1 LENDALYWFYNCS
14 PREICSLVGLI
25 KAFHK
30 HWDVSY
36 EEENVENLVGEPVVI
51 SDLEE
56 ERSDEVIEDLVATS
70 HKSFEG
76 YAFYRRSTS

>member
-14 PREICSLVGLI
+14 PRETYLLVGLI
-25 KAFHK
+25 MEFQKS
-30 HWDVSY
+30 WDVRC

-51 SDLEE
+51 SDAEE
-56 ERSDEVIEDLVATS
+56 ERSGEVIEDLFATS

-76 YAFYRRSTS
+76 YAL